1 MSRWPGDHWKVKERV
16 GERERSLLTR
26 SRVLTGGGSVGEG
39 GEKEGLVVDEEVDGG
54 EREGNGNWKQC

>member
-26 SRVLTGGGSVGEG
+26 SRVLTGGGSGGEG
-39 GEKEGLVVDEEVDGG
+39 GEKEGLVVNEEVDGG
-54 EREGNGNWKQC
+54 ARE